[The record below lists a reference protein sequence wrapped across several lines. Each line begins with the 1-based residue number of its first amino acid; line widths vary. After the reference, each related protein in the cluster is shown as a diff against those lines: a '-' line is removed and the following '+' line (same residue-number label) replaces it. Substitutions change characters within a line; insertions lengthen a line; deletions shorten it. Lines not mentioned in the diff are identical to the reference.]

1 MKGDICMKKRI
12 ALLLAC
18 LMALSC
24 VSALAEYDHIDFT
37 INSTHSNASMDYNSD
52 GMYKYI
58 SEMFNFDYEVYPVS
72 KDSQSEKIRTWI
84 NGGTMPDVV
93 TWRNFDYQ
101 EYAIYA
107 EQGLLAPLPEGWE
120 ETYPDLYQMVKVSG
134 LYDKMH
140 VDGLVYGIPHA
151 TFGRFSGMEKV
162 VSNQTLYYRKDWV
175 EKLGMEPFGDTVT
188 LEQIE
193 QLCRGAIDNDLAG
206 NGNTLGFSTDSE
218 YFSNFLMQFAEVD
231 YDAFVRGENGYALG
245 ASDPKVTDWI
255 SFGHDWYEKG
265 IVDPDFY
272 LNSISDTTNKFTSG
286 IAACMMHNGAI
297 SSYHG
302 YKVTFDTS
310 TGLSSDD
317 CIGVAAM
324 ATNDGVAHTNEAA
337 NYWSVTF
344 FSPTISPEKLDRIL
358 TIMNWCCTQDGQ
370 LTVVVG
376 VPGETWE
383 YDEEGNVRMLTQKD
397 ENGNYPSTPDLYN
410 SYNIFR
416 SLGILPDDYSFVNP
430 SNEKLVVEQIKQVYA
445 AKERGYIIPLDYD
458 YEFFASDAKSQ
469 FSLNFPDEITRI
481 ILLKDADVS
490 SEWNRFLDQNRA
502 IWEPVV
508 ADLNAEFCK

>member
-1 MKGDICMKKRI
+1 MKKWL
-12 ALLLAC
+12 ALFLAV
-18 LMALSC
+18 LMAVPC
-24 VSALAEYDHIDFT
+24 VSALADYDTHISFT
-37 INSTHSNASMDYNSD
+37 INSTHSNSSMDYNSD

-84 NGGTMPDVV
+84 NGGTMPDIVS
-93 TWRNFDYQ
+93 WRNFDYQ
-101 EYAIYA
+101 EYATYA
-107 EQGLLAPLPEGWE
+107 EQGLLGALPEGWE
-120 ETYPDLYQMVKVSG
+120 EKYPDLYQMVKVSG
-134 LYDKMH
+134 LYDKLH
-140 VDGLVYGIPHA
+140 IDGVMYAIPHA
-151 TFGRFSGMEKV
+151 TFARFSGMQTV

-188 LEQIE
+188 LSQIE
-193 QLCRGAIDNDLAG
+193 ALCKGAVENDLAG
-206 NGNTLGFSTDSE
+206 NGATIGFSTDPD
-218 YFSNFLMQFAEVD
+218 YYSNFLMQFAEVD
-231 YDAFVRGENGYALG
+231 YDAFMKEDGHYKLA
-245 ASDPKVTDWI
+245 ASDPKVIDWI
-255 SFGHDWYEKG
+255 SFGKDWYKKG

-272 LNSISDTTNKFTSG
+272 LNAISDTTNKFTSG

-302 YKVTFDTS
+302 YKVTFNTS
-310 TGLSSDD
+310 TGLNSDE

-324 ATNDGVAHTNEAA
+324 ATDDGVAHTNEAA
-337 NYWSVTF
+337 NYWSATF
-344 FSPTISPEKLDRIL
+344 FSPDISEEKLDRIL
-358 TIMNWCCTQDGQ
+358 TIMNWTCTQDGQ

-383 YDEEGNVRMLTQKD
+383 YDENGDVKMLTEKD

-430 SNEKLVVEQIKQVYA
+430 SNEKLVVEQIKAVYA

-469 FSLNFPDEITRI
+469 FSLDFQDEITRI
-481 ILLKDADVS
+481 ILLKDADVAA
-490 SEWNRFLDQNRA
+490 EWNNFLNMNKA
-502 IWEPVV
+502 IWEPVIT
-508 ADLNAEFCK
+508 DLNNEFFK